1 MNICTIVN
9 GFLEITS
16 LCTQNIAALGSIF
29 GEILKM
35 HIHLHLK
42 SSYQFTLMRL
52 THYFNSSTKDKH
64 KLETFVSQ
72 HTTWV
77 WAREVEVWIYT
88 EYSSICEML
97 YYSLLMVVLGKP
109 RPVYMIEHLSLS
121 ALSAPGSDKGLY
133 VEVVNL

>member
-29 GEILKM
+29 GKILKM

-42 SSYQFTLMRL
+42 SSYQFTLIKL

-97 YYSLLMVVLGKP
+97 YSLLMVVLGKP

-121 ALSAPGSDKGLY
+121 ALCQNNP
-133 VEVVNL
+133 

>member
-121 ALSAPGSDKGLY
+121 ALSAPGSDNGL
-133 VEVVNL
+133 

>member
-97 YYSLLMVVLGKP
+97 YSLLMVVLGKP

-121 ALSAPGSDKGLY
+121 ALCKNNP
-133 VEVVNL
+133 

>member
-42 SSYQFTLMRL
+42 SSYQFTLIRL

-97 YYSLLMVVLGKP
+97 QYSLLMVVLGKP

-121 ALSAPGSDKGLY
+121 ALCKNNP
-133 VEVVNL
+133 

>member
-1 MNICTIVN
+1 MNICTIVI

-97 YYSLLMVVLGKP
+97 YSLLMVVLGKP

-121 ALSAPGSDKGLY
+121 ALCKNNP
-133 VEVVNL
+133 

>member
-1 MNICTIVN
+1 MNICTKVN

-97 YYSLLMVVLGKP
+97 YSLLMVVLGKP

-121 ALSAPGSDKGLY
+121 ALSAPGSDNGLY

>member
-64 KLETFVSQ
+64 KLETSVSQ

-97 YYSLLMVVLGKP
+97 YSLLMVVLGKP

-121 ALSAPGSDKGLY
+121 ALCKNNP
-133 VEVVNL
+133 

>member
-16 LCTQNIAALGSIF
+16 LCTQNIAALGPIF

-97 YYSLLMVVLGKP
+97 YSLLMVVLGKP

-121 ALSAPGSDKGLY
+121 ALCQNNP
-133 VEVVNL
+133 

>member
-1 MNICTIVN
+1 MNICTKVN

-97 YYSLLMVVLGKP
+97 YSLLMVVLGKP

-121 ALSAPGSDKGLY
+121 ALCQNNP
-133 VEVVNL
+133 

>member
-97 YYSLLMVVLGKP
+97 YSLLMVVLGKP

-121 ALSAPGSDKGLY
+121 ALCQNNP
-133 VEVVNL
+133 

>member
-64 KLETFVSQ
+64 KLQTFVSQ

-121 ALSAPGSDKGLY
+121 ALCKNNP
-133 VEVVNL
+133 

>member
-97 YYSLLMVVLGKP
+97 QYSLLMVVLGKP

>member
-1 MNICTIVN
+1 MNICTKVN

-121 ALSAPGSDKGLY
+121 ALCKNNP
-133 VEVVNL
+133 

>member
-16 LCTQNIAALGSIF
+16 LCTQNIAALGPIF

-97 YYSLLMVVLGKP
+97 YSLLMVVLGKP

-121 ALSAPGSDKGLY
+121 ALCKNNP
-133 VEVVNL
+133 

>member
-29 GEILKM
+29 GKILKM

-42 SSYQFTLMRL
+42 SSYQFTLIRL

-97 YYSLLMVVLGKP
+97 YSLLMVVLGKP

-121 ALSAPGSDKGLY
+121 ALCQNNP
-133 VEVVNL
+133 

>member
-1 MNICTIVN
+1 MNICTIVK

-16 LCTQNIAALGSIF
+16 LCTQNIAALGPIF

-88 EYSSICEML
+88 EYSSICEKL
-97 YYSLLMVVLGKP
+97 
-109 RPVYMIEHLSLS
+109 
-121 ALSAPGSDKGLY
+121 
-133 VEVVNL
+133 

>member
-1 MNICTIVN
+1 MNICTIVK

-88 EYSSICEML
+88 EYYL
-97 YYSLLMVVLGKP
+97 
-109 RPVYMIEHLSLS
+109 RD
-121 ALSAPGSDKGLY
+121 ALKLPPHGSPWETTTCLHD
-133 VEVVNL
+133 

>member
-88 EYSSICEML
+88 EYSSICKML
-97 YYSLLMVVLGKP
+97 CSLLMVVLGKP

-121 ALSAPGSDKGLY
+121 ALSAPGSDNGLY

>member
-97 YYSLLMVVLGKP
+97 QYSLLMVVLGKP

-121 ALSAPGSDKGLY
+121 ALSAPGSDNGLY

>member
-97 YYSLLMVVLGKP
+97 YSLLMVVLGKP

-121 ALSAPGSDKGLY
+121 ALSAPGSDNGLY

>member
-1 MNICTIVN
+1 MNICTKVN

-97 YYSLLMVVLGKP
+97 YSLLMVVLGKP

-121 ALSAPGSDKGLY
+121 ALCKNNP
-133 VEVVNL
+133 

>member
-29 GEILKM
+29 GDILKM

-97 YYSLLMVVLGKP
+97 YSLLMVVLGKP

-121 ALSAPGSDKGLY
+121 ALCKNNP
-133 VEVVNL
+133 

>member
-35 HIHLHLK
+35 HINLHLK

-97 YYSLLMVVLGKP
+97 QYSLLMVVLGKP

-121 ALSAPGSDKGLY
+121 ALCKNNP
-133 VEVVNL
+133 

>member
-1 MNICTIVN
+1 MNICTIVK

-35 HIHLHLK
+35 HINLHLK

-52 THYFNSSTKDKH
+52 NHYFNSSTKDKH
-64 KLETFVSQ
+64 KLQTFVSQ

-88 EYSSICEML
+88 EYSCICEML
-97 YYSLLMVVLGKP
+97 FSLLMVVHRKP

-121 ALSAPGSDKGLY
+121 ALSAPGSDNGLY

>member
-29 GEILKM
+29 GKILKM

-97 YYSLLMVVLGKP
+97 YSLLMVVLGKP

-121 ALSAPGSDKGLY
+121 ALCKNNP
-133 VEVVNL
+133 

>member
-29 GEILKM
+29 GKILKM

-42 SSYQFTLMRL
+42 SSYQFTLIRL

-97 YYSLLMVVLGKP
+97 YSLLMVVLGKP

-121 ALSAPGSDKGLY
+121 ALCKNNP
-133 VEVVNL
+133 

>member
-42 SSYQFTLMRL
+42 SSYQFKLMRL

-97 YYSLLMVVLGKP
+97 YSLLMVVLGKP

-121 ALSAPGSDKGLY
+121 ALCQNNP
-133 VEVVNL
+133 

>member
-97 YYSLLMVVLGKP
+97 YSLLMVVLGKP

>member
-29 GEILKM
+29 GEIPKM

-97 YYSLLMVVLGKP
+97 QYSLLMVVLGKP

-121 ALSAPGSDKGLY
+121 ALCKNNP
-133 VEVVNL
+133 